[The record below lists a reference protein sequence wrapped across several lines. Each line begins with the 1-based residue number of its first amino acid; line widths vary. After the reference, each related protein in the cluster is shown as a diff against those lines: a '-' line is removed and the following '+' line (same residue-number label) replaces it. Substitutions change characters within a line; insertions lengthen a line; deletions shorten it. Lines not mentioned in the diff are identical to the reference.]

1 MSSPANPLH
10 HPGAGAPPSTFEEAT
25 YRKVAWRLTPLLML
39 SYVVAYLDRVNVG
52 FAKLGMSADLGLSD
66 AVYGFGAGIFFIGYF
81 IFEVPSNVILH
92 RVGARVWIARIMVT
106 WGIVSM
112 LTMFV
117 TTPTMFYVM
126 RFLLGLAEAGFFPGI
141 ILYLTYWYPAHRRGR
156 MTTWFMT
163 AIAISGVVGGP
174 TYLPFIDFTPTLQ
187 PFIDLYQ
194 GIRGEF
200 FHTFLNSTI
209 VGLSAAAIATA
220 IGAMAAYA
228 LVRFEFKVR
237 LGAGLVFFLLALG
250 GYLLFNATL
259 GLTRPQ
265 ALLLAFPIAL
275 IAAVVA
281 NRLPL
286 PGPILGNEDIL
297 FWFVSQR
304 MFPPIVTAFAL
315 YLLYSEIGRL
325 GFQLIDSFVGLTL
338 CYVAFSLPIV
348 VWLMRDFFEAIP
360 IEVEEAAMVDN
371 VPSWRIFLGIVVPM
385 SMNGLLATFMIT
397 LAFVWNEFLF
407 ALFLTNSKW
416 QTLPIL
422 VAGQNSQRGDEWWA
436 ISAAALVAIIPMMI
450 MAGLLSRMMR
460 SGLLLGAI
468 K

>member
-1 MSSPANPLH
+1 MCSS
-10 HPGAGAPPSTFEEAT
+10 
-25 YRKVAWRLTPLLML
+25 
-39 SYVVAYLDRVNVG
+39 D
-52 FAKLGMSADLGLSD
+52 
-66 AVYGFGAGIFFIGYF
+66 
-81 IFEVPSNVILH
+81 
-92 RVGARVWIARIMVT
+92 
-106 WGIVSM
+106 
-112 LTMFV
+112 
-117 TTPTMFYVM
+117 
-126 RFLLGLAEAGFFPGI
+126 
-141 ILYLTYWYPAHRRGR
+141 
-156 MTTWFMT
+156 
-163 AIAISGVVGGP
+163 
-174 TYLPFIDFTPTLQ
+174 LPFVDFTPTLE

-194 GIRGEF
+194 GVRGEF
-200 FHTFLNSTI
+200 FRTFLNSTI

-237 LGAGLVFFLLALG
+237 FGAGLIFFLLALG
-250 GYLLFNATL
+250 AYLLFNNTL
-259 GLTRPQ
+259 GFTRPQ

-275 IAAVVA
+275 VAAIIA

-325 GFQLIDSFVGLTL
+325 GFQLVDSYLGLTL

-407 ALFLTNSKW
+407 ALFLTNSRW

-436 ISAAALVAIIPMMI
+436 ISAAALVAIVPMMI

>member
-1 MSSPANPLH
+1 MSGH
-10 HPGAGAPPSTFEEAT
+10 G
-25 YRKVAWRLTPLLML
+25 LT
-39 SYVVAYLDRVNVG
+39 
-52 FAKLGMSADLGLSD
+52 GLSPWSRRL
-66 AVYGFGAGIFFIGYF
+66 VT
-81 IFEVPSNVILH
+81 
-92 RVGARVWIARIMVT
+92 VGVLAWCLITVFPLYWVVVT
-106 WGIVSM
+106 A
-112 LTMFV
+112 FK
-117 TTPTMFYVM
+117 TP
-126 RFLLGLAEAGFFPGI
+126 P
-141 ILYLTYWYPAHRRGR
+141 
-156 MTTWFMT
+156 
-163 AIAISGVVGGP
+163 GVVGGP

-200 FHTFLNSTI
+200 FRTFLNSTI

-250 GYLLFNATL
+250 GYLFFNTTF
-259 GLTRPQ
+259 GFTRPQ

-348 VWLMRDFFEAIP
+348 VWLMRDFFEAVP

-371 VPSWRIFLGIVVPM
+371 VPSWRIFFGIVVPM

-407 ALFLTNSKW
+407 ALFLTNSRW

-436 ISAAALVAIIPMMI
+436 ISAAALVAIVPMMI

>member
-1 MSSPANPLH
+1 MS
-10 HPGAGAPPSTFEEAT
+10 GQG
-25 YRKVAWRLTPLLML
+25 LT
-39 SYVVAYLDRVNVG
+39 
-52 FAKLGMSADLGLSD
+52 GLSPWSRRLV
-66 AVYGFGAGIFFIGYF
+66 AVG
-81 IFEVPSNVILH
+81 VL
-92 RVGARVWIARIMVT
+92 VWCLITVFPLYWVVVT
-106 WGIVSM
+106 A
-112 LTMFV
+112 FK
-117 TTPTMFYVM
+117 TP
-126 RFLLGLAEAGFFPGI
+126 P
-141 ILYLTYWYPAHRRGR
+141 
-156 MTTWFMT
+156 
-163 AIAISGVVGGP
+163 GVVGGP

-228 LVRFEFKVR
+228 LVRFEFRVR

-250 GYLLFNATL
+250 GYLLFNATV
-259 GLTRPQ
+259 GFTRPQ

-348 VWLMRDFFEAIP
+348 VWLMRDFFEAVP

-371 VPSWRIFLGIVVPM
+371 VPSWRIFFGIVVPM

-407 ALFLTNSKW
+407 ALFLTNSRW

-436 ISAAALVAIIPMMI
+436 ISAAALVAIVPMMI

>member
-1 MSSPANPLH
+1 
-10 HPGAGAPPSTFEEAT
+10 
-25 YRKVAWRLTPLLML
+25 
-39 SYVVAYLDRVNVG
+39 
-52 FAKLGMSADLGLSD
+52 MSAPSLTGLSGRSRWLVALGC
-66 AVYGFGAGIFFIGYF
+66 AVWCAITIFPLYW
-81 IFEVPSNVILH
+81 VV
-92 RVGARVWIARIMVT
+92 VT
-106 WGIVSM
+106 A
-112 LTMFV
+112 FK
-117 TTPTMFYVM
+117 TP
-126 RFLLGLAEAGFFPGI
+126 P
-141 ILYLTYWYPAHRRGR
+141 
-156 MTTWFMT
+156 
-163 AIAISGVVGGP
+163 GVVGGP

-200 FHTFLNSTI
+200 FRTFLNSTI
-209 VGLSAAAIATA
+209 VGLSAALIATA

-237 LGAGLVFFLLALG
+237 LGSGLVFLALALG
-250 GYLLFNATL
+250 GYLLFSATL

-265 ALLLAFPIAL
+265 SLLLAFPIAL
-275 IAAVVA
+275 AVAILA
-281 NRLPL
+281 NRVPL
-286 PGPILGNEDIL
+286 PGPVLGNEDIL

-315 YLLYSEIGRL
+315 YLLYSEIGRM
-325 GFQLIDSFVGLTL
+325 GFQLIDSYIGLTL

-348 VWLMRDFFEAIP
+348 VWLMRDFFEALP

-371 VPSWRIFLGIVVPM
+371 VPTWRIFAGIVVPM

-407 ALFLTNSKW
+407 ALFLTNSRW

-436 ISAAALVAIIPMMI
+436 ISAAALVAIVPMMI
-450 MAGLLSRMMR
+450 MAALLGRMMR
-460 SGLLLGAI
+460 SGLLLGSI

>member
-1 MSSPANPLH
+1 
-10 HPGAGAPPSTFEEAT
+10 
-25 YRKVAWRLTPLLML
+25 
-39 SYVVAYLDRVNVG
+39 
-52 FAKLGMSADLGLSD
+52 
-66 AVYGFGAGIFFIGYF
+66 
-81 IFEVPSNVILH
+81 
-92 RVGARVWIARIMVT
+92 
-106 WGIVSM
+106 
-112 LTMFV
+112 
-117 TTPTMFYVM
+117 
-126 RFLLGLAEAGFFPGI
+126 
-141 ILYLTYWYPAHRRGR
+141 
-156 MTTWFMT
+156 
-163 AIAISGVVGGP
+163 
-174 TYLPFIDFTPTLQ
+174 
-187 PFIDLYQ
+187 
-194 GIRGEF
+194 
-200 FHTFLNSTI
+200 
-209 VGLSAAAIATA
+209 
-220 IGAMAAYA
+220 MAAYA
-228 LVRFEFKVR
+228 LVRFEFRVR
-237 LGAGLVFFLLALG
+237 FGAGLVFFLLALG
-250 GYLLFNATL
+250 LYLLFNATL

-325 GFQLIDSFVGLTL
+325 GFQLIDSYVGLTL

-371 VPSWRIFLGIVVPM
+371 VPSWRIFIGIVVPM

-407 ALFLTNSKW
+407 ALFLTNSRW

-436 ISAAALVAIIPMMI
+436 ISAAALVAIVPMMI

>member
-1 MSSPANPLH
+1 MS
-10 HPGAGAPPSTFEEAT
+10 GQG
-25 YRKVAWRLTPLLML
+25 LT
-39 SYVVAYLDRVNVG
+39 
-52 FAKLGMSADLGLSD
+52 GLSPWSRRL
-66 AVYGFGAGIFFIGYF
+66 VT
-81 IFEVPSNVILH
+81 
-92 RVGARVWIARIMVT
+92 VGVLVWCLITVFPLYWVVVT
-106 WGIVSM
+106 A
-112 LTMFV
+112 FK
-117 TTPTMFYVM
+117 TP
-126 RFLLGLAEAGFFPGI
+126 P
-141 ILYLTYWYPAHRRGR
+141 
-156 MTTWFMT
+156 
-163 AIAISGVVGGP
+163 GVVGGP

-250 GYLLFNATL
+250 GYLLFNAMF
-259 GLTRPQ
+259 GFTRPQ

-348 VWLMRDFFEAIP
+348 VWLMRDFFEAVP

-371 VPSWRIFLGIVVPM
+371 VPSWRIFFGIVVPM

-407 ALFLTNSKW
+407 ALFLTNSRW

-436 ISAAALVAIIPMMI
+436 ISAAALVAIVPMMI

>member
-1 MSSPANPLH
+1 MS
-10 HPGAGAPPSTFEEAT
+10 
-25 YRKVAWRLTPLLML
+25 
-39 SYVVAYLDRVNVG
+39 DRG
-52 FAKLGMSADLGLSD
+52 LIGLSPWGRRL
-66 AVYGFGAGIFFIGYF
+66 VTAGCLIWCLISIFPLYW
-81 IFEVPSNVILH
+81 VV
-92 RVGARVWIARIMVT
+92 VT
-106 WGIVSM
+106 A
-112 LTMFV
+112 FK
-117 TTPTMFYVM
+117 TP
-126 RFLLGLAEAGFFPGI
+126 P
-141 ILYLTYWYPAHRRGR
+141 
-156 MTTWFMT
+156 
-163 AIAISGVVGGP
+163 GVVGGP

-200 FHTFLNSTI
+200 FRTFLNSTI

-228 LVRFEFKVR
+228 LVRFEFRVR
-237 LGAGLVFFLLALG
+237 LGTGLAFFLLALG
-250 GYLLFNATL
+250 GYLLFNITF
-259 GLTRPQ
+259 GFTRPQ

-275 IAAVVA
+275 VAAVVA

-348 VWLMRDFFEAIP
+348 VWLMRDFFEAVP

-407 ALFLTNSKW
+407 ALFLTNSRW

-436 ISAAALVAIIPMMI
+436 ISAAALVAIVPMMI

>member
-1 MSSPANPLH
+1 MS
-10 HPGAGAPPSTFEEAT
+10 GQG
-25 YRKVAWRLTPLLML
+25 LT
-39 SYVVAYLDRVNVG
+39 
-52 FAKLGMSADLGLSD
+52 GLSPWSRRL
-66 AVYGFGAGIFFIGYF
+66 VT
-81 IFEVPSNVILH
+81 
-92 RVGARVWIARIMVT
+92 VGVLVWCLITVFPLYWVVVT
-106 WGIVSM
+106 A
-112 LTMFV
+112 FK
-117 TTPTMFYVM
+117 TP
-126 RFLLGLAEAGFFPGI
+126 P
-141 ILYLTYWYPAHRRGR
+141 
-156 MTTWFMT
+156 
-163 AIAISGVVGGP
+163 GVVGGP

-200 FHTFLNSTI
+200 FRTFLNSTI

-250 GYLLFNATL
+250 GYLLFNTTF
-259 GLTRPQ
+259 GFTRPQ

-275 IAAVVA
+275 IAAVTA

-348 VWLMRDFFEAIP
+348 VWLMRDFFEAVP

-371 VPSWRIFLGIVVPM
+371 VPSWRIFFGIVVPM

-407 ALFLTNSKW
+407 ALFLTNSRW

-436 ISAAALVAIIPMMI
+436 ISAAALVAIVPMMI

>member
-1 MSSPANPLH
+1 
-10 HPGAGAPPSTFEEAT
+10 
-25 YRKVAWRLTPLLML
+25 
-39 SYVVAYLDRVNVG
+39 
-52 FAKLGMSADLGLSD
+52 MSAPSLTGLS
-66 AVYGFGAGIFFIGYF
+66 G
-81 IFEVPSNVILH
+81 
-92 RVGARVWIARIMVT
+92 
-106 WGIVSM
+106 
-112 LTMFV
+112 
-117 TTPTMFYVM
+117 
-126 RFLLGLAEAGFFPGI
+126 
-141 ILYLTYWYPAHRRGR
+141 RGR
-156 MTTWFMT
+156 WLVALGCALWCAITIFPLYWVVVT
-163 AIAISGVVGGP
+163 AFKTPPGVVGGP

-200 FHTFLNSTI
+200 FRTFLNSTI
-209 VGLSAAAIATA
+209 VGLSAAVIATA

-228 LVRFEFKVR
+228 LVRFEFRVR
-237 LGAGLVFFLLALG
+237 LSSGLVFLALALG

-275 IAAVVA
+275 VIAILA
-281 NRLPL
+281 NRVPV
-286 PGPILGNEDIL
+286 PGPVLGNEDIL

-315 YLLYSEIGRL
+315 YLLYSEIGRM
-325 GFQLIDSFVGLTL
+325 GFQLIDSFIGLTL

-348 VWLMRDFFEAIP
+348 VWLMRDFFEALP

-371 VPSWRIFLGIVVPM
+371 VPTWRIFLGIVVPM

-436 ISAAALVAIIPMMI
+436 ISAAALVAIVPMMI
-450 MAGLLSRMMR
+450 MAALLGRMMR

>member
-1 MSSPANPLH
+1 MSLWSRRLVAVGVLAWCLVTVFPLYWVVVT
-10 HPGAGAPPSTFEEAT
+10 AFKTPP
-25 YRKVAWRLTPLLML
+25 
-39 SYVVAYLDRVNVG
+39 
-52 FAKLGMSADLGLSD
+52 
-66 AVYGFGAGIFFIGYF
+66 
-81 IFEVPSNVILH
+81 
-92 RVGARVWIARIMVT
+92 
-106 WGIVSM
+106 
-112 LTMFV
+112 
-117 TTPTMFYVM
+117 
-126 RFLLGLAEAGFFPGI
+126 
-141 ILYLTYWYPAHRRGR
+141 
-156 MTTWFMT
+156 
-163 AIAISGVVGGP
+163 GVVGGP

-200 FHTFLNSTI
+200 FRTFLNSTI
-209 VGLSAAAIATA
+209 VGLSAAAIATT

-237 LGAGLVFFLLALG
+237 LGAGFAFFLLALG
-250 GYLLFNATL
+250 GYLVFNNTL
-259 GLTRPQ
+259 GFTRPQ

-275 IAAVVA
+275 VVAIVA

-325 GFQLIDSFVGLTL
+325 GFQLIDSYVGLTL

-348 VWLMRDFFEAIP
+348 VWLMRDFFEAVP

-371 VPSWRIFLGIVVPM
+371 VPSWRIFFGIVVPM

-407 ALFLTNSKW
+407 ALFLTNSRW

-436 ISAAALVAIIPMMI
+436 ISAAALVAIVPMMI

>member
-1 MSSPANPLH
+1 MSRR
-10 HPGAGAPPSTFEEAT
+10 G
-25 YRKVAWRLTPLLML
+25 LT
-39 SYVVAYLDRVNVG
+39 
-52 FAKLGMSADLGLSD
+52 GLSSWNRRLV
-66 AVYGFGAGIFFIGYF
+66 AVGVFAWCLITTFPLYW
-81 IFEVPSNVILH
+81 VV
-92 RVGARVWIARIMVT
+92 VT
-106 WGIVSM
+106 A
-112 LTMFV
+112 FK
-117 TTPTMFYVM
+117 TP
-126 RFLLGLAEAGFFPGI
+126 P
-141 ILYLTYWYPAHRRGR
+141 
-156 MTTWFMT
+156 
-163 AIAISGVVGGP
+163 GVVGGP
-174 TYLPFIDFTPTLQ
+174 TYIPFVDFTPTLE

-194 GIRGEF
+194 GVRGEF
-200 FHTFLNSTI
+200 FRTFLNSTI

-237 LGAGLVFFLLALG
+237 FGAGLIFFLLALG
-250 GYLLFNATL
+250 AYLLFNNTL
-259 GLTRPQ
+259 GFTRPQ

-275 IAAVVA
+275 VAAIIA

-325 GFQLIDSFVGLTL
+325 GFQLVDSYLGLTL

-407 ALFLTNSKW
+407 ALFLTNSRW

-436 ISAAALVAIIPMMI
+436 ISAAALVAIVPMMI

>member
-1 MSSPANPLH
+1 MSAPSLTGLSGRARWLVALGCAVWCAITIFPLYWVVVT
-10 HPGAGAPPSTFEEAT
+10 AFKAPP
-25 YRKVAWRLTPLLML
+25 
-39 SYVVAYLDRVNVG
+39 
-52 FAKLGMSADLGLSD
+52 
-66 AVYGFGAGIFFIGYF
+66 
-81 IFEVPSNVILH
+81 
-92 RVGARVWIARIMVT
+92 
-106 WGIVSM
+106 
-112 LTMFV
+112 
-117 TTPTMFYVM
+117 
-126 RFLLGLAEAGFFPGI
+126 
-141 ILYLTYWYPAHRRGR
+141 
-156 MTTWFMT
+156 
-163 AIAISGVVGGP
+163 GVVGGP

-200 FHTFLNSTI
+200 FRTFLNSTI
-209 VGLSAAAIATA
+209 VGLSAALIATA

-237 LGAGLVFFLLALG
+237 LGAGLVFLALALG

-275 IAAVVA
+275 VVAIAA
-281 NRLPL
+281 NRAAL

-315 YLLYSEIGRL
+315 YLLYSEIGRM
-325 GFQLIDSFVGLTL
+325 GFQLIDSYVGLTL

-348 VWLMRDFFEAIP
+348 VWLMRDFFEALP

-371 VPSWRIFLGIVVPM
+371 VPTWRIFVGIVVPM

-407 ALFLTNSKW
+407 ALFLTNSRW

-436 ISAAALVAIIPMMI
+436 ISAAALVAIVPMMI
-450 MAGLLSRMMR
+450 MAALLGRMMR
-460 SGLLLGAI
+460 SGLMLGAI

>member
-1 MSSPANPLH
+1 MS
-10 HPGAGAPPSTFEEAT
+10 GQG
-25 YRKVAWRLTPLLML
+25 LT
-39 SYVVAYLDRVNVG
+39 
-52 FAKLGMSADLGLSD
+52 GLSQWSRRLV
-66 AVYGFGAGIFFIGYF
+66 AVGVLAWCLITVFPLYW
-81 IFEVPSNVILH
+81 VV
-92 RVGARVWIARIMVT
+92 VT
-106 WGIVSM
+106 A
-112 LTMFV
+112 FK
-117 TTPTMFYVM
+117 TP
-126 RFLLGLAEAGFFPGI
+126 P
-141 ILYLTYWYPAHRRGR
+141 
-156 MTTWFMT
+156 
-163 AIAISGVVGGP
+163 GVVGGP
-174 TYLPFIDFTPTLQ
+174 TYIPFVDFTPTLQ

-200 FHTFLNSTI
+200 FRTFLNSTI

-228 LVRFEFKVR
+228 LVRFEFRVR
-237 LGAGLVFFLLALG
+237 FGAGLVFFLLALG
-250 GYLLFNATL
+250 LYLLFNATL

-275 IAAVVA
+275 IGAVVA

-325 GFQLIDSFVGLTL
+325 GFQLIDSYVGLTL

-371 VPSWRIFLGIVVPM
+371 VPSWRIFIGIVVPM

-407 ALFLTNSKW
+407 ALFLTNSRW

-436 ISAAALVAIIPMMI
+436 ISAAALVAIVPMMI

>member
-1 MSSPANPLH
+1 
-10 HPGAGAPPSTFEEAT
+10 
-25 YRKVAWRLTPLLML
+25 
-39 SYVVAYLDRVNVG
+39 
-52 FAKLGMSADLGLSD
+52 MSAPSLTGLSGRNRWLIALGC
-66 AVYGFGAGIFFIGYF
+66 AVWCAITIFPLYW
-81 IFEVPSNVILH
+81 VV
-92 RVGARVWIARIMVT
+92 VT
-106 WGIVSM
+106 A
-112 LTMFV
+112 FK
-117 TTPTMFYVM
+117 TP
-126 RFLLGLAEAGFFPGI
+126 P
-141 ILYLTYWYPAHRRGR
+141 
-156 MTTWFMT
+156 
-163 AIAISGVVGGP
+163 GVVGGP

-200 FHTFLNSTI
+200 FRTFLNSTI
-209 VGLSAAAIATA
+209 VGLSAALIATA

-237 LGAGLVFFLLALG
+237 LGAGLVFLALALG

-275 IAAVVA
+275 VVAVIA
-281 NRLPL
+281 NRLRL

-315 YLLYSEIGRL
+315 YLLYSEIGRM
-325 GFQLIDSFVGLTL
+325 GFQLIDSYIGLTL

-348 VWLMRDFFEAIP
+348 VWLMRDFFEALP

-371 VPSWRIFLGIVVPM
+371 VPTWRIFVGIVVPM

-407 ALFLTNSKW
+407 ALFLTNSRW

-436 ISAAALVAIIPMMI
+436 ISAAALVAIVPMMI
-450 MAGLLSRMMR
+450 MAALLGRMMR
-460 SGLLLGAI
+460 SGLMLGAI